1 MSAQDQEHGLF
12 MSQLDWFYGV
22 GEGVN
27 VHGVSAMEEGRL
39 VRVGR
44 TAEQPSCGVTPS
56 GFVSL
61 LYLMNPN
68 DCVLFEFIYQNK
80 RTYTT
85 IDSVNNP
92 SDHIAIKC
100 VLDVTISYNV
110 ENIEHETFERIY
122 GLLTELR
129 DSGVGCYM
137 GGTYAGA
144 FGFADDLKGLAPSV
158 FALKKMIS
166 ICVDYASRYD
176 IVVSTG
182 ASGWAGAPAAS
193 TSRSA
198 RRWMPSSSREGL
210 GCLPIDSDL
219 EGPSLE
225 VVAKELKQVTLD
237 PLCPQLFQKAPM
249 PDPVEGALY
258 IQGHHNSVEAYVKGV
273 LRAPVPVVGVAGVV
287 GGMAALPCDAAH
299 PPNDAIVILLWFRD
313 PLTTPIFRM
322 DRRTQG
328 RREMNKK
335 KKKKGNKK
343 EEETEDEEE
352 ALMNT
357 DEVEDENLV
366 TVDRP
371 RLWWDDGRVGDR
383 VRLEV
388 SGPRVVLRVSR
399 LREEDKGLY
408 TCRVDFRHQ
417 PTKTTRVNLTVV
429 EPPERVEI
437 QVEGKESRLVSPGR
451 ASVTQVGPY
460 LEGQTVRLTCI
471 ARGGSPRPQVS
482 WHSGTRLLDASMES
496 DAEEVDAENTTTS
509 PEAANLSL
517 AAAARRTQE
526 PPPELEE
533 PHNVLTLGPLRRHHL
548 HLVLTCEASN
558 NNITSPVSLAVA
570 IDMSRDAAPQREPQP
585 GPRGAPGGRPPI
597 RRRVR
602 GGGGPS
608 SPCRHLE
615 DRSAPP
621 SLRPRSRS
629 VPVTTLEGGN
639 ITRSRLLFIPGR
651 KDDGSVINC
660 TAFTASPNTTLSASH
675 YLAVHYLPSAWSSF
689 GSSLDWTN
697 IKEGDDV
704 YFECTIDA
712 NPPVTRVTWKHNDAP
727 LAHNVSAGI
736 IVSNQSLVLQKVVR
750 AQAGRYSCLAH
761 NAVGTSA
768 SNTLRLDV
776 KFAPVC
782 SPGQV
787 TTYAVGKYE
796 DAEVTCSV
804 DANPTQES
812 YQWTFNNTA
821 DTIDVPQG
829 RFTSLSSHSA
839 ITYTPMTSLDY
850 GTLLCWATNPIGT
863 QKVPCVFHIVP
874 AGKPEPPTNCT
885 VVGGGA
891 SEVRVR
897 CEAGGS
903 GGLSQH
909 FLLTATP
916 THLSH
921 PLLPTPLP
929 VNVTAMEEPEFQVEG
944 LAVGGRYQLR
954 VRAVNDKG
962 VSEAAVLT
970 VSSRSTNGTVY
981 QLYDGPSEAEVR
993 DGGKSPHGA
1002 ESEGGETPDDPLFG
1016 ALEVPSVL
1024 AAALGAGCGL
1034 LLLGSLLII
1043 LLIVRGRK
1051 RRRREEPA
1059 QTTPSPSSSSS
1070 SSSLVPGRCL
1080 SLGAR
1085 GEAKGKTAANRTLP
1099 SRSESTAAM
1108 LSPGHLDMCLERDM
1122 QVDPESDLE
1131 PDVIPLRE
1139 STGGGVG
1146 GPATIL
1152 PPEGYTC
1159 LPPAFHAPQTLAD
1172 LTYPGVDPLT
1182 ARARPGTSTGNVL
1195 PLRNTSCTPLATSTT
1210 FRRAPYPPYRP
1221 PGEPLRSLRPS
1232 TRTLTPLSPA
1242 CRRPMTSWTLTEGR
1256 RLRADKRAEMMPIP
1270 RVRRS
1275 SVGAKAVS
1283 DA

>member
-1 MSAQDQEHGLF
+1 M
-12 MSQLDWFYGV
+12 
-22 GEGVN
+22 
-27 VHGVSAMEEGRL
+27 
-39 VRVGR
+39 
-44 TAEQPSCGVTPS
+44 
-56 GFVSL
+56 
-61 LYLMNPN
+61 
-68 DCVLFEFIYQNK
+68 
-80 RTYTT
+80 
-85 IDSVNNP
+85 
-92 SDHIAIKC
+92 
-100 VLDVTISYNV
+100 
-110 ENIEHETFERIY
+110 
-122 GLLTELR
+122 
-129 DSGVGCYM
+129 
-137 GGTYAGA
+137 
-144 FGFADDLKGLAPSV
+144 
-158 FALKKMIS
+158 
-166 ICVDYASRYD
+166 
-176 IVVSTG
+176 
-182 ASGWAGAPAAS
+182 
-193 TSRSA
+193 RS
-198 RRWMPSSSREGL
+198 SN
-210 GCLPIDSDL
+210 
-219 EGPSLE
+219 
-225 VVAKELKQVTLD
+225 T
-237 PLCPQLFQKAPM
+237 
-249 PDPVEGALY
+249 
-258 IQGHHNSVEAYVKGV
+258 N
-273 LRAPVPVVGVAGVV
+273 PVPVVGVAGVV

-570 IDMSRDAAPQREPQP
+570 IDMSLPPLSVSLSQVPEAPLVAGRQYAAECEVV
-585 GPRGAPGGRPPI
+585 GARPPPAVTWRI
-597 RRRVR
+597 GQR
-602 GGGGPS
+602 
-608 SPCRHLE
+608 
-615 DRSAPP
+615 PP
-621 SLRPRSRS
+621 LPQAE
-629 VPVTTLEGGN
+629 VTTLEGGN

-675 YLAVHYLPSAWSSF
+675 YLAVHSPPLSKQTFPSAWSSF

-891 SEVRVR
+891 SER
-897 CEAGGS
+897 GT
-903 GGLSQH
+903 LSALPPDCH
-909 FLLTATP
+909 SDPPLP
-916 THLSH
+916 

-1182 ARARPGTSTGNVL
+1182 AAHAPGPPQGTYYPAEHLMHTSGYLHDL
-1195 PLRNTSCTPLATSTT
+1195 PAGSISSIPPPRRTPALPPTLYQDFDTLEPSLPPPDDFLDTDRRTTPPSRQESRDDADTPSTPLL
-1210 FRRAPYPPYRP
+1210 RR
-1221 PGEPLRSLRPS
+1221 GES
-1232 TRTLTPLSPA
+1232 
-1242 CRRPMTSWTLTEGR
+1242 C
-1256 RLRADKRAEMMPIP
+1256 
-1270 RVRRS
+1270 V
-1275 SVGAKAVS
+1275 
-1283 DA
+1283 

>member
-1 MSAQDQEHGLF
+1 MKDADEYEECAVATPSQVNILITFKTLPSSVETPDVALRSSRGGRGRGGGRNGRSALRRRPSAQRRNCHPAVVPGSSHHAHLQNGQTDAGKERYEQE
-12 MSQLDWFYGV
+12 
-22 GEGVN
+22 
-27 VHGVSAMEEGRL
+27 EE
-39 VRVGR
+39 
-44 TAEQPSCGVTPS
+44 E
-56 GFVSL
+56 
-61 LYLMNPN
+61 
-68 DCVLFEFIYQNK
+68 
-80 RTYTT
+80 
-85 IDSVNNP
+85 
-92 SDHIAIKC
+92 
-100 VLDVTISYNV
+100 
-110 ENIEHETFERIY
+110 
-122 GLLTELR
+122 
-129 DSGVGCYM
+129 
-137 GGTYAGA
+137 
-144 FGFADDLKGLAPSV
+144 
-158 FALKKMIS
+158 
-166 ICVDYASRYD
+166 
-176 IVVSTG
+176 
-182 ASGWAGAPAAS
+182 
-193 TSRSA
+193 
-198 RRWMPSSSREGL
+198 
-210 GCLPIDSDL
+210 
-219 EGPSLE
+219 
-225 VVAKELKQVTLD
+225 
-237 PLCPQLFQKAPM
+237 
-249 PDPVEGALY
+249 
-258 IQGHHNSVEAYVKGV
+258 
-273 LRAPVPVVGVAGVV
+273 
-287 GGMAALPCDAAH
+287 
-299 PPNDAIVILLWFRD
+299 
-313 PLTTPIFRM
+313 
-322 DRRTQG
+322 
-328 RREMNKK
+328 
-335 KKKKGNKK
+335 KKGNKK

-352 ALMNT
+352 VLIKT
-357 DEVEDENLV
+357 GEGEDENLV

-383 VRLEV
+383 ARLEV
-388 SGPRVVLRVSR
+388 AGPRVVLRVSR
-399 LREEDKGLY
+399 LKDEDKGLY

-460 LEGQTVRLTCI
+460 LEGQTVHLTCI

-496 DAEEVDAENTTTS
+496 DAEEVDVENTTTS

-517 AAAARRTQE
+517 TAARRTQE

-570 IDMSRDAAPQREPQP
+570 IDMSLPPLSVHLSQVPEAPLVAGRQYTAECEVV
-585 GPRGAPGGRPPI
+585 GARPPPAVTWRI
-597 RRRVR
+597 GQR
-602 GGGGPS
+602 
-608 SPCRHLE
+608 
-615 DRSAPP
+615 PP
-621 SLRPRSRS
+621 LPQAE
-629 VPVTTLEGGN
+629 VTTLEGGN

-651 KDDGSVINC
+651 KDDGSIINC

-689 GSSLDWTN
+689 GSSLDWSN

-850 GTLLCWATNPIGT
+850 GTLLCWAANPIGT

-903 GGLSQH
+903 GGLPQH

-921 PLLPTPLP
+921 PLLPTAPP
-929 VNVTAMEEPEFQVEG
+929 QRDCHGGARVSGGGAGGGGQV
-944 LAVGGRYQLR
+944 
-954 VRAVNDKG
+954 
-962 VSEAAVLT
+962 
-970 VSSRSTNGTVY
+970 
-981 QLYDGPSEAEVR
+981 P
-993 DGGKSPHGA
+993 A
-1002 ESEGGETPDDPLFG
+1002 ESASGE
-1016 ALEVPSVL
+1016 
-1024 AAALGAGCGL
+1024 
-1034 LLLGSLLII
+1034 
-1043 LLIVRGRK
+1043 R
-1051 RRRREEPA
+1051 
-1059 QTTPSPSSSSS
+1059 
-1070 SSSLVPGRCL
+1070 
-1080 SLGAR
+1080 
-1085 GEAKGKTAANRTLP
+1085 
-1099 SRSESTAAM
+1099 
-1108 LSPGHLDMCLERDM
+1108 
-1122 QVDPESDLE
+1122 
-1131 PDVIPLRE
+1131 
-1139 STGGGVG
+1139 
-1146 GPATIL
+1146 
-1152 PPEGYTC
+1152 
-1159 LPPAFHAPQTLAD
+1159 
-1172 LTYPGVDPLT
+1172 
-1182 ARARPGTSTGNVL
+1182 
-1195 PLRNTSCTPLATSTT
+1195 
-1210 FRRAPYPPYRP
+1210 
-1221 PGEPLRSLRPS
+1221 
-1232 TRTLTPLSPA
+1232 
-1242 CRRPMTSWTLTEGR
+1242 
-1256 RLRADKRAEMMPIP
+1256 
-1270 RVRRS
+1270 
-1275 SVGAKAVS
+1275 
-1283 DA
+1283 